1 MEIFLIDNADDA
13 VNRLLI
19 HRQAR
24 KACFRKEVGDFLHGA
39 RLIHG
44 FHVYARRHDIDGF
57 KVVELDDVVD
67 KLAFVF
73 VDTAVVLGFL
83 HDGEQFAFRNGTVV
97 RDLYEFFHQLFD
109 AHKTYVNGL
118 EDVNE
123 HVDDRRGK
131 HSERFRGLFC
141 DAFRRDLAE
150 NEHDDRHGDGGN
162 GGTVVAE
169 CFDKQN
175 GGERRRTDVDDVV
188 SHQNGGDE
196 LVVIIHELIGE
207 LCALVAVIG
216 QVFEPDTAERRK
228 RRFRGGEIGGQNDQN
243 DQRYDQPCTVTVHLR
258 KNNLS
263 FLQKICRSHMP
274 LGMYDNIVYYH
285 NTRKKAN
292 RKPVNF
298 LKTQKAQELFKT
310 SAPFIFPL

>member
-123 HVDDRRGK
+123 HVDDGRGK

-216 QVFEPDTAERRK
+216 QVFEPDTVE
-228 RRFRGGEIGGQNDQN
+228 
-243 DQRYDQPCTVTVHLR
+243 
-258 KNNLS
+258 
-263 FLQKICRSHMP
+263 
-274 LGMYDNIVYYH
+274 
-285 NTRKKAN
+285 
-292 RKPVNF
+292 
-298 LKTQKAQELFKT
+298 
-310 SAPFIFPL
+310 